1 MTFRK
6 GTIPHYN
13 KIIQEGTMTKSI
25 RRSLMAGMLG
35 LYSFNCSAVD
45 TSFINNTYNSFTESV
60 ADTWNTSKDQDL
72 YVPVL
77 TWHNRLTYDQEHIDK
92 YNEKPWGLGAGV
104 SKYDEYGNW
113 NGLYIMAF
121 KDSFNKWEP
130 IGGYGWE
137 KIWRPFDAN
146 KDIKFG
152 LGYTAFITMRD
163 NWSYIPIPAALPLA
177 SIGYKDFNFQ
187 ATYIPGTHN
196 NGNVL
201 FGWLRFTY

>member
-1 MTFRK
+1 MNLKKNIILLLMLFSVNSYALDYSP
-6 GTIPHYN
+6 IN
-13 KIIQEGTMTKSI
+13 KTYEHFK
-25 RRSLMAGMLG
+25 
-35 LYSFNCSAVD
+35 YSVS
-45 TSFINNTYNSFTESV
+45 
-60 ADTWNTSKDQDL
+60 DTWNTSKTKDI

-92 YNEKPWGLGAGV
+92 YNEKPWGIGVGV

-113 NGLYIMAF
+113 NGLYIMEF
-121 KDSFNKWEP
+121 QDSFNKVEP

-137 KIWRPFDAN
+137 KIWRPIDKNQDFRL
-146 KDIKFG
+146 G
-152 LGYTAFITMRD
+152 LGYTAFITARH

-177 SIGYKDFNFQ
+177 SIGYKKVNFQ

-201 FGWLRFTY
+201 FGWLRFNF

>member
-1 MTFRK
+1 MTFK
-6 GTIPHYN
+6 TI
-13 KIIQEGTMTKSI
+13 KS
-25 RRSLMAGMLG
+25 SLMAGMLG
-35 LYSFNCSAVD
+35 FYSVSCSAID
-45 TSFINNTYNSFTESV
+45 TSFINNTYHSFTSSV
-60 ADTWNTSKDQDL
+60 EDTWNTSNNQDL

-92 YNEKPWGLGAGV
+92 YNEMPWGLGTGV

-137 KIWRPFDAN
+137 KIWRPFDN
-146 KDIKFG
+146 QDIKLG

-177 SIGYKDFNFQ
+177 SVGYKDLNFQ

-201 FGWLRFTY
+201 FGWFRFTY